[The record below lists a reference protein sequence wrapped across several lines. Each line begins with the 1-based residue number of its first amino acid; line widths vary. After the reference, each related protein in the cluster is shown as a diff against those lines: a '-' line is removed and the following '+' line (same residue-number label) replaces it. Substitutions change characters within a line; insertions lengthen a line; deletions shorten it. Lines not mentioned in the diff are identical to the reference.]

1 MRDLQ
6 VHGSTDQPLLCLLC
20 AGSCAERLPSLM
32 TSDRRFRIHLLST
45 SSLAMRN
52 SRKATQALTNSLE
65 VLAGV
70 PQWPAV
76 FSACCVW
83 HTCT

>member
-1 MRDLQ
+1 
-6 VHGSTDQPLLCLLC
+6 
-20 AGSCAERLPSLM
+20 M